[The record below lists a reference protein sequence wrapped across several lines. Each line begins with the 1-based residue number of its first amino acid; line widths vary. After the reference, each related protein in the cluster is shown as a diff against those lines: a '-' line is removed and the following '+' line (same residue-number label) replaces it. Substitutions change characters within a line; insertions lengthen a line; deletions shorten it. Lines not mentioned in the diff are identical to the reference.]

1 MNTEEMT
8 FWTRHGLTLP
18 SRESPIR
25 FAVQQGNGLT
35 SNAWGVHVENTGDAY
50 VYCRDNLKGQTIS
63 LHRSGKQHISLDESF
78 VSQMGYSDRFMNQ
91 WREPHYTQE
100 TIATF
105 RLLFPTWGV
114 GLSEEQRRTA
124 KSAWNKNDL
133 LIYGHDELMTVVSF
147 VIADEGITI
156 RKKKGSYAMC
166 LIGILPLRPGKML
179 WVIAGWQP
187 EGNLKTIVEEALGKI
202 DVQEH
207 LPEDIGGDTL
217 SICLTE
223 ESSPDS
229 TYMVVVPV
237 KVKA

>member
-1 MNTEEMT
+1 M
-8 FWTRHGLTLP
+8 
-18 SRESPIR
+18 R

-35 SNAWGVHVENTGDAY
+35 SNAWGVKVENTGDAY
-50 VYCRDNLKGQTIS
+50 VYCRDNPKVQKTS
-63 LHRSGKQHISLDESF
+63 LHRSGKQHISLDKSF
-78 VSQMGYSDRFMNQ
+78 VSQVGSSDRFMNQ

-105 RLLFPTWGV
+105 RLLFPAWGV

-133 LIYGHDELMTVVSF
+133 LIHGHDEFMTVVSF
-147 VIADEGITI
+147 VIADEGVTI
-156 RKKKGSYAMC
+156 RKKKGSYPMC
-166 LIGILPLRPGKML
+166 PIGILPLRPGKTL

-187 EGNLKTIVEEALGKI
+187 EGNLKTRVEESLGKI
-202 DVQEH
+202 DVQKH
-207 LPEDIGGDTL
+207 LPEDIRGDTL
-217 SICLTE
+217 SMYLTG

-229 TYMVVVPV
+229 TYMVAVSV